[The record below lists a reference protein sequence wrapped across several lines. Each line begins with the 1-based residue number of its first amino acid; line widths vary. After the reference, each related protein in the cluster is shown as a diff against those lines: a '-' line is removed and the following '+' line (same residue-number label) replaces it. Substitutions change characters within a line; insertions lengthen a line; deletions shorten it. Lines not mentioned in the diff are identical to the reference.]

1 MIRTVRDVLPRP
13 WWWDAG
19 IALLTVAVGIASMSL
34 VPVRFAVDVPPAA
47 PWVRLALVAAVA
59 APQLLRTRRP
69 GLALVLVVPLAAAD
83 IAAGFSPASALAL
96 WDLLYCAVLHGSA
109 AVSRRTQRA
118 GPALYALALAGLA
131 LSGASTALLVAS
143 AFTGAGL
150 LLLPVWWAAEVRRP
164 TREALAQREAAE
176 QAARIAALDRRAAV
190 ADERARIAREL
201 HDSVAGHLAA
211 IALQSQAA
219 LRTPAPAARER
230 VLGSVR
236 ENSVRALEEMRALI
250 GVLRTGPGGET
261 GEPASTA
268 PRLADLPALVESA
281 RAGGLEVEVD
291 GVPVDDV
298 PGPVDL
304 TAYRIVQEAL
314 TNVSVHAPGASVRV
328 AVGREGGTVL
338 LLEVINSLADGAAG
352 AREHVGAGSGV
363 EGMRVRAAAVGGEL
377 EAGRHDDRW
386 RVAARLPLDGGAP

>member
-19 IALLTVAVGIASMSL
+19 IALLTVAVGVASMSL

-47 PWVRLALVAAVA
+47 PWVRLALVVAVA

-83 IAAGFSPASALAL
+83 VAAGFSPASALAL

-109 AVSRRTQRA
+109 AVSRRAQRA

-131 LSGASTALLVAS
+131 LAGTSTALLVAS

-164 TREALAQREAAE
+164 TREALASREAAE

-219 LRTPAPAARER
+219 LRTAEPAARER

-236 ENSVRALEEMRALI
+236 ENSVRALDEMRALI
-250 GVLRTGPGGET
+250 GVLRTGADAAEGPS
-261 GEPASTA
+261 PTA

-281 RAGGLEVEVD
+281 RAGGLDVEVD
-291 GVPVDDV
+291 GVLAPGGV

-314 TNVSVHAPGASVRV
+314 TNVSVHAPGATVRV
-328 AVGREGGTVL
+328 AVGREGGDVL
-338 LLEVINSLADGAAG
+338 LLEVINSLAAG
-352 AREHVGAGSGV
+352 SSGPHVGAGSGV
-363 EGMRVRAAAVGGEL
+363 EGMKVRAAAVGGEL
-377 EAGRHDDRW
+377 EAGRDEDRW
-386 RVAARLPLDGGAP
+386 RVVARLPLGGVAP